1 VDLKDATLMILTESS
16 AYPSLT
22 RIAQSAYEE
31 LASGRGV
38 PYAILSDMLEEA
50 SGKGV
55 LRAIHQKYSTAAC
68 QAMLM
73 PICDEIGRQKPI
85 PPRRRPVPS
94 DSRPDPLTADISYI
108 R

>member
-1 VDLKDATLMILTESS
+1 
-16 AYPSLT
+16 
-22 RIAQSAYEE
+22 
-31 LASGRGV
+31 
-38 PYAILSDMLEEA
+38 MLEQA

-55 LRAIHQKYSTAAC
+55 LHALYEKYSTAAY

-94 DSRPDPLTADISYI
+94 DGSTDPLTADISYI